1 RQGAGTHAAF
11 MPAAVHLRLDAHIR
25 AAAHVQGTDAL
36 GPVDLVRR
44 KRHQV
49 HRQLSYIDNNLADT
63 LGGIDV
69 KENFLFTAQCTDIGD
84 VVDHTGFVIGMHDRH
99 QSGVRPQYRTHIVGT
114 DYTIRTRRQ
123 PAHLIAFAL
132 EKTHAV
138 DHRLVLGSG
147 RDQMTTT
154 GLARLRR
161 ALDRQVVGFGGATG
175 PDDFAWVGIYQ
186 VGDLAARVFHR
197 FLGKPAIHVRTRG
210 RIAENA
216 IHAQ

>member
-1 RQGAGTHAAF
+1 
-11 MPAAVHLRLDAHIR
+11 
-25 AAAHVQGTDAL
+25 
-36 GPVDLVRR
+36 
-44 KRHQV
+44 
-49 HRQLSYIDNNLADT
+49 
-63 LGGIDV
+63 
-69 KENFLFTAQCTDIGD
+69 GD

-216 IHAQ
+216 IHAQAFIHTHNDTRIHRRGRRIIKVDRFFHDWIRLSRRGSRCWFWRSAIRRTSWRSTRSPRVMSVRNWWMRSDRSDHR